1 VASRAQAKRRA
12 ASVPAAVFEDWLRD
26 GRRAARAAHLEYARL
41 DQPGYSR
48 KRRGRSF
55 TYHDERGRRITEP
68 AELARILKLA
78 IPPAW
83 TAVWISPS
91 ARAHIQATGRDARG
105 RKQYRYHERF
115 RALRDAA
122 KYQHVL
128 RFGNK
133 LPVLRRRLASDSR
146 RTGLDRD
153 RVLSAVIELMQRT
166 CIRVGNDRYAEQN
179 GSFGLT
185 TLRDRHARIR
195 GRHLELE
202 FKGKSGKVHRVQLDD
217 ARLASIVR
225 RCRDVPGQR
234 LFQYRGAD
242 GKFHAVTSGD
252 VNTYLREV
260 TGEPFSAKDFR
271 TWAGTLLAVHALA
284 ACELGET
291 LTARRRHVKR
301 ALEGVSAELGNT
313 IAICRKSYV
322 HPAVIDQYTTGEL
335 TRTFRAAVRSA
346 RKKPVP
352 GLRAPEVVA
361 LRWLQALP
369 ALVPAARTSERAP

>member
-1 VASRAQAKRRA
+1 MPAAVQKKRRA
-12 ASVPAAVFEDWLRD
+12 ADLARSCEDLLRD
-26 GRRAARAAHLEYARL
+26 GRRAARAARLEYARL
-41 DQPGYSR
+41 ERPGYSR
-48 KRRGRSF
+48 RRRGRGF
-55 TYHDERGRRITEP
+55 TYHDTRGRLINTP
-68 AELARILKLA
+68 AELERIRKLA

-83 TAVWISPS
+83 SEVWISPS

-105 RKQYRYHERF
+105 RKQYKYHERF

-128 RFGNK
+128 RFGYK
-133 LPVLRRRLASDSR
+133 LPDLRRRLARDSR
-146 RTGLDRD
+146 RPGLDRD

-202 FKGKSGKVHRVQLDD
+202 FKGKSGKLHRVQLSD

-242 GKFHAVTSGD
+242 GAFHAVTSGD
-252 VNTYLREV
+252 VNAYLRDV

-284 ACELGET
+284 ACEEGMT
-291 LTARRRHVKR
+291 LTARRRQVKR
-301 ALEGVSAELGNT
+301 ALESVSAELGNT

-322 HPAVIDQYTTGEL
+322 HPAVIDQYTAGEL
-335 TRTFRAAVRSA
+335 GRTFRAAARAA
-346 RKKPVP
+346 RKNPLR
-352 GLRAPEVVA
+352 GLRPPEVVA
-361 LRWLQALP
+361 LRWLEALP
-369 ALVPAARTSERAP
+369 AAPAA